1 MAKVVKRKIS
11 DLHFDNM
18 NINTGSEF
26 GTSLLEKSIRETGL
40 GRSVLTDKNGILIA
54 GNKTV
59 EAAASLG
66 FENVIEIE
74 SNGKELI
81 VVKRTDLDINT
92 GPGLKAKILDN
103 TVNKHN
109 YRENAEMVAAVVEA
123 AEITNLNEYGLSS
136 INVEDNDEQV
146 SFKVSRIIK
155 IKLGSKDQIEY
166 ALKDIN
172 YLMAQKY
179 PGAIVTAN
187 GKK

>member
-1 MAKVVKRKIS
+1 MAKLVRKKIS
-11 DLHFDNM
+11 DLHLDNM

-26 GTSLLEKSIRETGL
+26 GTSLLEKSISETGL

-66 FENVIEIE
+66 FDKVIEIE
-74 SNGKELI
+74 SDGTDLI

-92 GPGLKAKILDN
+92 GRGLKAKILDN

-109 YRENAEMVAAVVEA
+109 YRENAEMVAAVVEL
-123 AEITNLNEYGLSS
+123 AEISNLNDYGLSS
-136 INVEDNDEQV
+136 IDVEEEDDEV
-146 SFKVSRIIK
+146 SFKISRIIK
-155 IKLGSKDQIEY
+155 IKLKSKDQIEY

-187 GKK
+187 GNK

>member
-1 MAKVVKRKIS
+1 MAKLVKRKIS

-40 GRSVLTDKNGILIA
+40 GRSVLTDRNGVLIA

-74 SNGKELI
+74 SDGKDLI

-136 INVEDNDEQV
+136 INVEEDEQV

>member
-1 MAKVVKRKIS
+1 MAKLVRKKIS
-11 DLHFDNM
+11 DLHLDNM

-26 GTSLLEKSIRETGL
+26 GTSLLEKSISETGL

-66 FENVIEIE
+66 FDKVIEIE
-74 SNGKELI
+74 SDGTDLI

-92 GPGLKAKILDN
+92 GRGLKAKILDN

-109 YRENAEMVAAVVEA
+109 YRENAEMVAAIVEL
-123 AEITNLNEYGLSS
+123 AEISNLNEYGLSS
-136 INVEDNDEQV
+136 VNVEPEDEV
-146 SFKVSRIIK
+146 SFKVRRIIK
-155 IKLGSKDQIEY
+155 IKLTSIDQMEY

-187 GKK
+187 GNK

>member
-1 MAKVVKRKIS
+1 MHKLVKKKIS
-11 DLHFDNM
+11 ELHFDNM

-26 GTSLLEKSIRETGL
+26 GTALLEKSIRETGL
-40 GRSVLTDKNGILIA
+40 GRSVLTDKHGILIA

-66 FENVIEIE
+66 FENYIEIE
-74 SNGKELI
+74 SDGKDLI

-92 GPGLKAKILDN
+92 GPGMKAKILDN

-109 YRENAEMVAAVVEA
+109 YRENAEMVAAVVEI

-136 INVEDNDEQV
+136 INVEDDDQV

-179 PGAIVTAN
+179 PGAIVTVN